1 MKKEKAFSKM
11 AIKAV
16 FILSI
21 SVIIYCL
28 LAGSVLALLDKVV
41 PETLLYTA
49 IGAAFA
55 CTGTCYAFYVNKAK
69 AENTKG
75 GITYDSAMSPE
86 KPEENG
92 G

>member
-1 MKKEKAFSKM
+1 VKKEKVFSKM

-28 LAGSVLALLDKVV
+28 LAGTVLALLDKVV

-49 IGAAFA
+49 ITAAFA
-55 CTGTCYAFYVNKAK
+55 CIGTCYAFYANKSK

-75 GITYDSAMSPE
+75 GITYDAAINPG